1 MSPEETI
8 KALRELNEKQA
19 AQITALLSHVA
30 NLEGIIEKQAAQ
42 ISTLTIRVENLE
54 QELSFYRNQKNSGNS
69 HLPPS
74 VDPARAA
81 RNQSLREQSDRK
93 AGGQKGHG
101 GSTLK
106 FSATPD
112 QIVNHIP
119 TYCKLCGNDLEQ
131 ADAVSL
137 NRRQVIDIPI
147 PTAVCTEHRTF
158 AKTCSCGHINKGEF
172 PVNVKA
178 NVQYGS
184 HIEAL
189 TAYLN
194 VRQYMPFGR
203 IQELYSRIM
212 GLDIS
217 QGGIVGLLQRF
228 TSKALPVYQE
238 IKNRVEKA
246 GCLGSDETGAKI
258 NGKTH
263 WFWTWQNEALTF
275 ITQSQSRGYKTI
287 KETFPGGLPDV
298 VLVHDR
304 WAAHFK
310 CDAHDHQICLAHL
323 FRDLKYI
330 DQVHQS
336 HWAQSLTSLLKQA
349 ITLNNQTDYDGLSD
363 CVAKNKLER
372 SLMDLLQHKLPDKDK
387 LAIKLQKKLRKIS
400 HHILCF
406 LHYNNVPPD
415 NNGSE
420 RAIRNIKVKQKVSGG
435 FRSTT
440 GADGFALLRS
450 VIDTTIKSGND
461 VFYALSLIANLATE

>member
-1 MSPEETI
+1 LSQSDII
-8 KALRELNEKQA
+8 KSLTELVEKQA
-19 AQITALLSHVA
+19 VQISALLV
-30 NLEGIIEKQAAQ
+30 
-42 ISTLTIRVENLE
+42 RVENLE
-54 QELSFYRNQKNSGNS
+54 QELSFYKNRKNSGNS
-69 HLPPS
+69 HIPPS
-74 VDPARAA
+74 VDLVK
-81 RNQSLREQSDRK
+81 RNQSLREQSDK
-93 AGGQKGHG
+93 KPGGQQGHE

-112 QIVNHIP
+112 QIISHIP
-119 TYCKLCGNDLEQ
+119 DYCKLCGNDLEQ
-131 ADAVSL
+131 IDAIAL

-147 PTAVCTEHRTF
+147 PSAICTEHRTF
-158 AKTCSCGHINKGEF
+158 VKACSCGHINKGEF
-172 PVNVKA
+172 PVNVNG
-178 NVQYGS
+178 NVQYGG

-203 IQELYSRIM
+203 IQEFYSKIM
-212 GLDIS
+212 GLEIS
-217 QGGIVGLLQRF
+217 RGGIVGLLQRF
-228 TSKALPVYQE
+228 TCKALPMYQE

-246 GCLGSDETGAKI
+246 DCLGTDETGAKI

-287 KETFPGGLPDV
+287 QATFPDGLPDA

-304 WAAHFK
+304 WAAHFR
-310 CDAHDHQICLAHL
+310 CEVYDHQICLVHL

-330 DQVHQS
+330 DQVHGS
-336 HWAQSLTSLLKQA
+336 DWAQSLASILKESIA
-349 ITLNNQTDYDGLSD
+349 LNNEPGYDGLQGS
-363 CVAKNKLER
+363 APRNELER

-400 HHILCF
+400 HNILCF

-435 FRSTT
+435 FRSLN
-440 GADGFALLRS
+440 GADGFAVLRS
-450 VIDTTIKSGND
+450 IIDTTIKSGND
-461 VFYALSLIANLATE
+461 VFYALSLIANLAAE

>member
-1 MSPEETI
+1 MSQSEII
-8 KALRELNEKQA
+8 KTLTEL
-19 AQITALLSHVA
+19 V
-30 NLEGIIEKQAAQ
+30 EKQAAQ
-42 ISTLTIRVENLE
+42 ISALLIRVENLE
-54 QELSFYRNQKNSGNS
+54 QELSFYRNRKNSGNS
-69 HLPPS
+69 HIPPS
-74 VDPARAA
+74 ADLVK
-81 RNQSLREQSDRK
+81 RNQSLREQSGKK
-93 AGGQKGHG
+93 AGGQQGHE

-112 QIVNHIP
+112 QIVDHAP
-119 TYCKLCGNDLEQ
+119 DYCKVCGNNLEQ
-131 ADAVSL
+131 IDAVSL

-147 PTAVCTEHRTF
+147 PTAICTEHRTF
-158 AKTCSCGHINKGEF
+158 AKACSCGHINKGEF
-172 PVNVKA
+172 PVNVTA

-203 IQELYSRIM
+203 IQEFYSKIM
-212 GLDIS
+212 GLNIS

-228 TSKALPVYQE
+228 TGKALPMYQE
-238 IKNRVEKA
+238 IKDRTRKA
-246 GCLGSDETGAKI
+246 GCLGTDETGAKI

-275 ITQSQSRGYKTI
+275 IVQSQSRGYKTI
-287 KETFPGGLPDV
+287 QATFPDGLPDV

-304 WAAHFK
+304 WAAHFR
-310 CDAHDHQICLAHL
+310 CDVYDHQICLAHL

-336 HWAQSLTSLLKQA
+336 DWAQALTSILKQA
-349 ITLNNQTDYDGLSD
+349 IVLNNEPDYDPAPAGSGS
-363 CVAKNKLER
+363 AARNELER

-420 RAIRNIKVKQKVSGG
+420 RAIRNVKVKQKVSGG
-435 FRSTT
+435 FRSID
-440 GADGFALLRS
+440 GADRFAILRS

-461 VFYALSLIANLATE
+461 VFYALSLIANFTAE